1 MPGAPIDVQR
11 RFGHIALPAMEGW
24 YQRGAPPGT
33 GADQAASPLNPAVRL
48 AIIIPTLNE
57 AAVIDAALAR
67 LAPLRARGVRV
78 IVADGGSS
86 DDTVMR
92 ALKGADAVVPAAR
105 GRGRQMNAGARH
117 PLAAESDVLLFL
129 HADTELPPDA
139 DRLVLRTLANAPN
152 DWGRF
157 DVAIAGASP
166 MLRVVA
172 AMMNWRSRATG
183 IATGDQAMFVLHSAF
198 VALDGFAP
206 IPLMEDIEF
215 SSRARLLSRPLALRE
230 KAVTSGRRWERDG
243 VWRTIFLMWRLRLAY
258 FLGAD
263 PAHLA
268 RTYRSTR

>member
-1 MPGAPIDVQR
+1 M
-11 RFGHIALPAMEGW
+11 
-24 YQRGAPPGT
+24 
-33 GADQAASPLNPAVRL
+33 RL
-48 AIIIPTLNE
+48 AVVIPTLNE

-86 DDTVMR
+86 DDTVIR

-117 PLAAESDVLLFL
+117 PLAAESDVLMFL

-152 DWGRF
+152 VWGRF
-157 DVAIAGASP
+157 DVSISGTAAGDSP

-172 AMMNWRSRATG
+172 TMMNWRSRLTG
-183 IATGDQAMFVLHSAF
+183 IATGDQAIFVLRSAF

-206 IPLMEDIEF
+206 IPLMEDIDF
-215 SSRARLLSRPLALRE
+215 SRRARLLSRPLALRE
-230 KAVTSGRRWERDG
+230 RVVTSGRRWERDG
-243 VWRTIFLMWRLRLAY
+243 IWRTILLMWRLRLAY
-258 FLGAD
+258 AFGAD
-263 PAHLA
+263 PSELA
-268 RTYRSTR
+268 RKYRNTR